1 MKNSFIID
9 DEQPAIDVI
18 ECYIKMI
25 PGLQLVGTSTNP
37 LQAIERIRKLK
48 VDIVFLD
55 IQMDEMNGIDVMK
68 QLDKDIKVIFCTAFS
83 EFAVTSY
90 DLDAT
95 DYLMKPIAFERFS
108 KAVQKAIGKTTGID
122 DTSKNVEINDDYIF
136 VKAEH
141 KGKMIKIDLNDI
153 SFIEGRNNYVAF
165 QLTGKTILSYFT
177 LRDLEERL
185 PGSAFIRVHKSYIV
199 AIKKIVA
206 VENASLK
213 MVHHNNTIPLSPLY
227 REAFMQKM
235 EHKLMN

>member
-68 QLDKDIKVIFCTAFS
+68 QLDKDIKVVFCTAFS

-95 DYLMKPIAFERFS
+95 DYLMKPIAFERFN

-122 DTSKNVEINDDYIF
+122 DTSKNEEIDDDYI
-136 VKAEH
+136 A
-141 KGKMIKIDLNDI
+141 N
-153 SFIEGRNNYVAF
+153 
-165 QLTGKTILSYFT
+165 T
-177 LRDLEERL
+177 LAR
-185 PGSAFIRVHKSYIV
+185 S
-199 AIKKIVA
+199 
-206 VENASLK
+206 
-213 MVHHNNTIPLSPLY
+213 T
-227 REAFMQKM
+227 
-235 EHKLMN
+235 